1 MPLLTRRAILMAK
14 LESTYGVD
22 SAPAGATDAVLAR
35 NVSLRPLQT
44 EFVDRALVRP
54 YLGNSE
60 RLPAARF
67 VELEFEV
74 EVQSSGTPLG
84 TVPAYGPLLRACG
97 LAQTVAAGASVA
109 YTPVSTGFESVSI
122 YHNQDGV
129 RHRLLGARG
138 SVRFVFNVRQIPVMR
153 FRFLG
158 LYVAVDDAALPSPT
172 YTAWRAPTVVN
183 NQNTPTFQLHSI
195 NASAIPLEAL
205 EVDLGNQLVYR
216 SLVGVELAQITDR
229 QASGTVRFEAS
240 TVAVQNWWSR
250 IVAATLGNLSLVH
263 GVGAGNVFTLASSNV
278 QITEPN
284 YSDSD
289 GNVMLGASLQ
299 FIPTGTGN
307 NELSLTLT

>member
-1 MPLLTRRAILMAK
+1 MPLLTRKAVLMAK
-14 LESTYGVD
+14 IEGTYGTD
-22 SAPAGATDAVLAR
+22 SVPVGATDAVLAR
-35 NVSLRPLQT
+35 NIIPRPLQT
-44 EFVDRALVRP
+44 EFVDRELVRP

-74 EVQSSGTPLG
+74 EVASSGALG
-84 TVPAYGPLLRACG
+84 TAPAYGALLRACG
-97 LAQTVAAGASVA
+97 FAQTINAGVSVVYA
-109 YTPVSTGFESVSI
+109 PVSGSFESVSI

-138 SVRFVFNVRQIPVMR
+138 TVRFVFNVRQIPVMR
-153 FRFLG
+153 FRFIG
-158 LYVAVDDAALPSPT
+158 LYVAVDDSALPVPT
-172 YTAWRAPTVVN
+172 YTPWRTPVPVN

-195 NASAIPLEAL
+195 NAAAIPLEAI
-205 EVDLGNQLVYR
+205 EVDLGTQLVYR

-229 QASGTVRFEAS
+229 QAVGSARFEAS

-250 IVAATLGNLSLVH
+250 IVAATLGNLNLVH
-263 GVGAGNVFTLASSNV
+263 GVGAGNVVTLASANV
-278 QITEPN
+278 QLLEPT

-289 GNVMLGASLQ
+289 GNVMMGVNMG